1 MYVCVCKAVTD
12 KQIKSAIE
20 NGHCSRKHL
29 NQCLGV
35 GSVCGKCSRHV
46 KQILDESQ
54 TEQELMLEPAF
65 A

>member
-1 MYVCVCKAVTD
+1 MYVCVCKAITD
-12 KQIKSAIE
+12 KQIRSAIE
-20 NGHCSRKHL
+20 NGHCSRRHL

-46 KQILDESQ
+46 KQILDESHA
-54 TEQELMLEPAF
+54 EQQLMPQAAF

>member
-46 KQILDESQ
+46 KQILDESHAEHQ
-54 TEQELMLEPAF
+54 LMPQAAF

>member
-1 MYVCVCKAVTD
+1 MYICVCKAVTD

-46 KQILDESQ
+46 KQILDESHA
-54 TEQELMLEPAF
+54 EQQLMPQAVF